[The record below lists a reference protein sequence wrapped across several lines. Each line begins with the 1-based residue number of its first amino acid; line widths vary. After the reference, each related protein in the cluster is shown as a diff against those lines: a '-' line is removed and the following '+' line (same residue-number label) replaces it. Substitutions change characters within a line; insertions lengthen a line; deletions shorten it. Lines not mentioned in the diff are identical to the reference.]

1 MDISSGVP
9 QDLRRP
15 KDFLTPSTRPPIQVS
30 RLSLSSSGS
39 SPISEIETDHQIVDM
54 SQAGIHNK
62 ISQVLGDVANLE
74 SSGLIAQAVDQE
86 VLEKE
91 IALKVIL
98 TYTYLYELVK
108 VTN

>member
-1 MDISSGVP
+1 MDIP

-15 KDFLTPSTRPPIQVS
+15 KDFLTSSTRPPVQVS
-30 RLSLSSSGS
+30 RLSPGA
-39 SPISEIETDHQIVDM
+39 SPISEIETDHRIVDI
-54 SQAGIHNK
+54 SQAGIHSK

-98 TYTYLYELVK
+98 MYTYLYELIK
-108 VTN
+108 ITN

>member
-1 MDISSGVP
+1 
-9 QDLRRP
+9 
-15 KDFLTPSTRPPIQVS
+15 
-30 RLSLSSSGS
+30 
-39 SPISEIETDHQIVDM
+39 M
-54 SQAGIHNK
+54 SQAGIHSK

-91 IALKVIL
+91 ITLKVIL